1 VAIGNGESIKTA
13 QELMRH
19 ATPMMTLGT
28 YAQAIS
34 EDKRAAQTRI
44 TKLLGMESGEGELA
58 VSA

>member
-1 VAIGNGESIKTA
+1 
-13 QELMRH
+13 
-19 ATPMMTLGT
+19 MTLGT